1 MCLPAVP
8 VVAAGAAAASSA
20 AAAGTAAAATAA
32 TAAAATAAASTA
44 AAATAA
50 SASIFTLANASLA
63 ATALSAGVGV
73 YGAVKS
79 GQAQNAQA
87 KYQSAVERNNAKIAG
102 WQAQDATQRG
112 QIEEQRQRLAT
123 ARLRGAQRAGMASN
137 GIEIDSGSPLDVL
150 MDTASLGELD
160 ALTIR
165 SNAEREVYGFRAQ
178 GGNLMAQAGLTQMAG
193 RNAQTAGYI
202 NAGSTLLSSA
212 ATAGD
217 RAATYRRYG
226 I

>member
-32 TAAAATAAASTA
+32 TAAAATT

-63 ATALSAGVGV
+63 ATALSGAVGV

-87 KYQSAVERNNAKIAG
+87 RYQSAVERNNAKIAG
-102 WQAQDATQRG
+102 WQAEDATKRG

-123 ARLRGAQRAGMASN
+123 ARLRGAQRAGMAAN

-165 SNAEREVYGFRAQ
+165 SNAEREAYGFRSQ
-178 GGNLMAQAGLTQMAG
+178 GGNLMAQAGLTRMAG

-202 NAGSTLLSSA
+202 GAGSTLLSSA

-217 RAATYRRYG
+217 RAATYKRYG